1 MDIDVTK
8 FGDWEKA
15 LKGLSGLG
23 QRLQRA
29 LEKEVRDMAMLLV
42 RETKKG
48 IVSGAPGGE
57 TFAPN
62 APSTIARKGSSKP
75 LIDTGV
81 LLSSIVE
88 IIKGDEAFVGVL
100 YTARSKSGDSM
111 ANIGAVMEFGA
122 TITMP
127 SGATIVIPP
136 RPFLAP
142 VMKQHLPKIMENF
155 KKAITDVLVAISH

>member
-1 MDIDVTK
+1 MEIDVTK

-23 QRLQRA
+23 QRLQKA
-29 LEKEVRDMAMLLV
+29 LEKEVRNMAMLLV
-42 RETKKG
+42 REIKKG
-48 IVSGAPGGE
+48 IVSSAPGGE

-88 IIKGDEAFVGVL
+88 VIKGDQAFVGLL
-100 YTARSKSGDSM
+100 YTARNTEGDSV

-127 SGATIVIPP
+127 SGAVVVIPP
-136 RPFLAP
+136 RPFLGP
-142 VMKQHLPKIMENF
+142 VMKQHLPIIIDNF
-155 KKAITDVLVAISH
+155 KKAITNVLIAISR